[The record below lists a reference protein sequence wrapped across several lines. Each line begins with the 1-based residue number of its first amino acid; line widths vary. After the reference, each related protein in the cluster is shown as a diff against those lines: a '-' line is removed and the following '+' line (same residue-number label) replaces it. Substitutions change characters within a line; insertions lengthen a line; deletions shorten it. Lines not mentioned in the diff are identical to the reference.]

1 MGKENHSTRRKMI
14 LTIFYHHVKGDFK
27 DGKMAALCW
36 AKFNTDCGQSIIIM
50 PRYCPKCVKLAWQ
63 RWPCDEPS
71 DYPALSHRASQF
83 IVFVCHGFNEY
94 CSLLNIETLCSI
106 FKFDMKDWILE
117 NKLFFTPKVSWKSLK
132 CLVNEWQIFTR
143 WLQRHN
149 WVPSTNQ
156 QTSRETFVL
165 KTPFRAGPGWS
176 IQIKQIKLSQMAK
189 EVVGPPT

>member
-1 MGKENHSTRRKMI
+1 MGFTSIGHPASVWYKYRWPHYMVRWLETWWRQLWWRGPHCPRPPTSIYHILIVTNINFVGKENHSTRRKMI

-50 PRYCPKCVKLAWQ
+50 PRHCPKCVKLAWQ

-94 CSLLNIETLCSI
+94 CSLLNIET
-106 FKFDMKDWILE
+106 
-117 NKLFFTPKVSWKSLK
+117 
-132 CLVNEWQIFTR
+132 IFT
-143 WLQRHN
+143 N
-149 WVPSTNQ
+149 SN
-156 QTSRETFVL
+156 
-165 KTPFRAGPGWS
+165 S
-176 IQIKQIKLSQMAK
+176 IWRIHF
-189 EVVGPPT
+189 